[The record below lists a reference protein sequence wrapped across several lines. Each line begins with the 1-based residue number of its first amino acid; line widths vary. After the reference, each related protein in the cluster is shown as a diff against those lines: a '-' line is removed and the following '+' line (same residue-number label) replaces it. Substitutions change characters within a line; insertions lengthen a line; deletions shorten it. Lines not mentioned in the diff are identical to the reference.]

1 MEEGVDPS
9 FFGLSHVKKKKN
21 KSPEPYLRFQLIL
34 SKGLEISLGQ
44 SGREEKFGRVRMTSD
59 TQTTSLRKLNFSIK
73 SFMQKKKKK
82 KERKPFE
89 VVEKAKKIS
98 KSPM

>member
-1 MEEGVDPS
+1 
-9 FFGLSHVKKKKN
+9 
-21 KSPEPYLRFQLIL
+21 
-34 SKGLEISLGQ
+34 
-44 SGREEKFGRVRMTSD
+44 MTSD

>member
-1 MEEGVDPS
+1 
-9 FFGLSHVKKKKN
+9 
-21 KSPEPYLRFQLIL
+21 
-34 SKGLEISLGQ
+34 
-44 SGREEKFGRVRMTSD
+44 MTSD

-82 KERKPFE
+82 ERKPFE